1 MTAPVASP
9 VPPSLAV
16 VVPMYNEQEEA
27 ERCAR
32 LVCAALDAEPGR
44 TALVVV
50 DDGSRDA
57 TGSILARLAL
67 DLPRLAVVTHASNRG
82 YGAALKTGTARAAAD
97 GYEYVLFMDS
107 DLTND
112 PTLIPLFRARMQ
124 EGYDVIKASRF
135 APGGGVEG
143 VPLWRRAVSATGNAV
158 ARVLYRLPVRDCTN
172 GFRAVRTSVLRGM
185 ALSER
190 GFPAI
195 MEELYQARYLAR
207 RFCEIPYTLTA
218 RSGSQRPSS
227 FSYRPGVFVSY
238 LKYPLRAFFGL
249 RPPHLRDG
257 RGEEV

>member
-1 MTAPVASP
+1 MGEPRTSGES
-9 VPPSLAV
+9 PSLAV
-16 VVPMYNEQEEA
+16 VVPMYDEQEQA
-27 ERCAR
+27 DRCAR
-32 LVCAALDAEPGR
+32 LVCQALDREPGR

-57 TGSILARLAL
+57 TPAILARLAQE
-67 DLPRLAVVTHASNRG
+67 LPRLSVVTHEANRG
-82 YGAALKTGTARAAAD
+82 YGAALQTGAARAAEGGFD
-97 GYEYVLFMDS
+97 YVLFMDS

-112 PTLIPLFRARMQ
+112 PALIPVFRARAA

-135 APGGGVEG
+135 APGGGVSG
-143 VPLWRRAVSATGNAV
+143 VPFWRRALSIAGNRLA
-158 ARVLYRLPVRDCTN
+158 AALFRLPIRDCTN

-207 RFCEIPYTLTA
+207 RFCEVPYTLTA
-218 RSGSQRPSS
+218 RTGSQRSSS

-238 LKYPLRAFFGL
+238 LKYPLRAFLGV
-249 RPPHLRDG
+249 RPAHLRYAG
-257 RGEEV
+257 KGA